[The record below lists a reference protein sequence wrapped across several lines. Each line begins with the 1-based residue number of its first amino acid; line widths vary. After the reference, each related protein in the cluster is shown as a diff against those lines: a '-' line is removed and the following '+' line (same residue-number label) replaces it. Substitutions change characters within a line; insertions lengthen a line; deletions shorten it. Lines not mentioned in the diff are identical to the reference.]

1 MSKNITLE
9 AKQGEQHD
17 HKAMQFLMQYVVTLG
32 ICIGGFGNTCGI
44 IKIGV
49 IHENMVSDRS
59 LLADATLVEFTC
71 DLSLCCS

>member
-32 ICIGGFGNTCGI
+32 ICIGGLVI